1 MAAVLLLD
9 TNSLFYR
16 AHYALPPMK
25 TRAGEHTAALY
36 GFSAL
41 LVKLLREERPDGVAF
56 ARDLPRPTFRHE
68 RYTEYKAKRPP
79 MPDALRSQWKRLD
92 QLIDAFGVPSLF
104 VEGFEADDVLATAAR
119 RLAESGSDVKIV
131 SGDRDLFQT
140 IGPRVR
146 VVFVGARAQ
155 KPETLDVAAIEAR
168 YGVPP
173 ERLPTVFALVGE
185 SSDNLIGVRGVGMR
199 TAQKLVAKYETA
211 TRLLAE
217 LDTVTPPKIKDAL
230 AEARDRV
237 LMNEELARLRV
248 DLELAEPVVGA
259 VTTEALQNVRAL
271 FEVLEF
277 KSLTARLD
285 ALA

>member
-16 AHYALPPMK
+16 AHYALPPMN

-68 RYTEYKAKRPP
+68 RYTEYKAKRPQ

-92 QLIDAFGVPSLF
+92 QLIDAFGVPSLS

-230 AEARDRV
+230 AEARERV

-271 FEVLEF
+271 FDVLEF

>member
-1 MAAVLLLD
+1 VAALLLD

-16 AHYALPPMK
+16 AHYALPPMN
-25 TRAGEHTAALY
+25 TRAGEHTSALY
-36 GFSAL
+36 GLSAL

-68 RYTEYKAKRPP
+68 RYTEYKANRPP
-79 MPDALRSQWKRLD
+79 MPDALRSQWGRLD
-92 QLIDAFGVPSLF
+92 QLIAAFGVPSLA

-119 RLAESGSDVKIV
+119 RIASAGSDVKIV

-146 VVFVGARAQ
+146 VVFVGARTQ

-168 YGVPP
+168 YGVLP

-211 TRLLAE
+211 TRLIAE
-217 LDTVTPPKIKDAL
+217 LDTVTPLKIKDAL
-230 AEARDRV
+230 AEARARV

-259 VTTEALQNVRAL
+259 VTTDALKNVRAL

-277 KSLTARLD
+277 ESLTARLD